1 MGGNDA
7 APQPVEY
14 LLASFIGCTQATAI
28 FVGRNM
34 KPRVFIDRIEFDIV
48 GERDERGA
56 LDELPI
62 EVGTR
67 LPDVPARLISV
78 SGSIKVFA
86 KNRKGEGVEI
96 GESTIRLL
104 EKHTEARCPV
114 ANMMIASGCSV
125 EVEWVDGFKGLP
137 TS

>member
-1 MGGNDA
+1 
-7 APQPVEY
+7 
-14 LLASFIGCTQATAI
+14 
-28 FVGRNM
+28 M

-114 ANMMIASGCSV
+114 ANMMIASGCLV